1 MRNYRRVLLG
11 AALVA
16 SSFTAG
22 AQSPALF
29 KIGAVE
35 VRPSLAYDFT
45 FDDNIFMA
53 HSSAA
58 NKVEDFIHSILPG
71 VVLGAGDY
79 RGQTSAF
86 FSAAYNADFQFFMDN
101 DGANTTLHNGSLGF
115 GVNTGRLGWRFDQT
129 VVSQQDA
136 DVTLLAARGRLK
148 RVAYTSALNGVY
160 DLGDRSNLESSFVSV
175 YNDFDS
181 DQATGVR
188 RAAAFDSWRG
198 QANGLLDY
206 ELTPKLHAGIGA
218 AVGYDQV
225 DIGRNSIFEQGNVR
239 GIWSASEKTRIS
251 AEVGV
256 EFRQYQ
262 GVDVDKAFLRFG
274 VGADWKATPLTVVS
288 LNASRGVSPANT
300 LVDQSNLRTSIDSV
314 VAHQLSDRYKVNT
327 AVGYSMN
334 DFFAVTPVVA
344 GSVAARED
352 NYWFIR
358 PSLGVKLMERAAA
371 NVFYQFARNDSDLAS
386 NGNDFTNHRLGLNL
400 SYTF

>member
-11 AALVA
+11 AALAA
-16 SSFTAG
+16 SGFTAG
-22 AQSPALF
+22 AQTPALF

-45 FDDNIFMA
+45 YDDNIFMG
-53 HSSAA
+53 HSGG

-181 DQATGVR
+181 VN
-188 RAAAFDSWRG
+188 AFDSWRG

-206 ELTPKLHAGIGA
+206 ELTPKMHAGIGA

-225 DIGRNSIFEQGNVR
+225 DTGRNSIFEQGNVR

-288 LNASRGVSPANT
+288 LNASRGTSPANT
-300 LVDQSNLRTSIDSV
+300 IVNQANLRTSIDSV
-314 VAHQLSDRYKVNT
+314 VTHQLSDRYKLNA

-334 DFFAVTPVVA
+334 DFFAIEPVQL
-344 GSVAARED
+344 GDFPARED

-371 NVFYQFARNDSDLAS
+371 NVFYQFARNDSDLVS

-400 SYTF
+400 SYSF

>member
-11 AALVA
+11 AALAA
-16 SSFTAG
+16 SGFTAG
-22 AQSPALF
+22 AQTPALF

-45 FDDNIFMA
+45 YDDNIFMG
-53 HSSAA
+53 HSGG

-181 DQATGVR
+181 VN
-188 RAAAFDSWRG
+188 AFDSWRG

-206 ELTPKLHAGIGA
+206 ELTPKMHAGIGA

-288 LNASRGVSPANT
+288 LNASRGTSPANT
-300 LVDQSNLRTSIDSV
+300 IVNQANLRTSIDSV
-314 VAHQLSDRYKVNT
+314 VTHQLSDRYKLNA

-334 DFFAVTPVVA
+334 DFFAIEPVLGCQIDGA
-344 GSVAARED
+344 CRCERFLSVRTKR
-352 NYWFIR
+352 F
-358 PSLGVKLMERAAA
+358 
-371 NVFYQFARNDSDLAS
+371 
-386 NGNDFTNHRLGLNL
+386 
-400 SYTF
+400 

>member
-16 SSFTAG
+16 SGFTAG
-22 AQSPALF
+22 AQTPALF

-45 FDDNIFMA
+45 YDDNIFMG
-53 HSSAA
+53 HSGG

-181 DQATGVR
+181 VN
-188 RAAAFDSWRG
+188 AFDSWRG

-206 ELTPKLHAGIGA
+206 ELTPKMHVGIGA

-288 LNASRGVSPANT
+288 LNASRGTSPANT
-300 LVDQSNLRTSIDSV
+300 IVNQANLRTSIDSV
-314 VAHQLSDRYKVNT
+314 VTHQLSDRYKLNA

-334 DFFAVTPVVA
+334 DFFAVEPVQL
-344 GSVAARED
+344 GDFAARED

-371 NVFYQFARNDSDLAS
+371 NVFYQFARNDSDLVS

-400 SYTF
+400 SYSF

>member
-16 SSFTAG
+16 SGFTAG
-22 AQSPALF
+22 AQTPALF

-45 FDDNIFMA
+45 YDDNIFMG
-53 HSSAA
+53 HSGG

-181 DQATGVR
+181 VN
-188 RAAAFDSWRG
+188 AFDSWRG

-206 ELTPKLHAGIGA
+206 ELTPKMHVGIGA

-225 DIGRNSIFEQGNVR
+225 DTGVRQDRIGRNSIFEQGNVR

-288 LNASRGVSPANT
+288 LNASRGTSPANT
-300 LVDQSNLRTSIDSV
+300 IVNQANLRTSIDSV
-314 VAHQLSDRYKVNT
+314 VTHQLSDRYKLNA

-334 DFFAVTPVVA
+334 DFFAVEPVQL
-344 GSVAARED
+344 GDFAARED

-371 NVFYQFARNDSDLAS
+371 NVFYQFARNDSDLVS

-400 SYTF
+400 SYSF

>member
-16 SSFTAG
+16 SGFTAG

-35 VRPSLAYDFT
+35 VRPSVGYDFSY
-45 FDDNIFMA
+45 DDNIFLR
-53 HSSAA
+53 HSGGE
-58 NKVEDFIHSILPG
+58 KVEDFIHSIQPG

-86 FSAAYNADFQFFMDN
+86 FSAAYNANFQFFMDN
-101 DGANTTLHNGSLGF
+101 DGADTTLHNASLGF
-115 GVNTGRLGWRFDQT
+115 GANTGRLGWRFDQA

-181 DQATGVR
+181 TSAV
-188 RAAAFDSWRG
+188 DSWRG

-206 ELTPKLHAGIGA
+206 ELTPKMHAGIGA

-225 DIGRNSIFEQGNVR
+225 DTGRNSIFEQGNVR
-239 GIWSASEKTRIS
+239 GIWAPSEKTSIS

-300 LVDQSNLRTSIDSV
+300 IVNQVNARTSVDTIV
-314 VAHQLSDRYKVNT
+314 THQLSDRYKVNAT
-327 AVGYSMN
+327 VGYSFN
-334 DFFAVTPVVA
+334 DFFALQQAVTLPNTI
-344 GSVAARED
+344 AARED

-371 NVFYQFARNDSDLAS
+371 NVFYQFARNDSNLAN

-400 SYTF
+400 SYSF